1 MTCKSDATPPL
12 PPGHP
17 TPLCTCSCYR
27 TLGID
32 FIHGRYIQ
40 LDTTAHSKGA
50 SPSLNSAFAMFKS
63 LKDYQA
69 TTVYKNKVFFS
80 FSTALRGVRSCLSDF
95 SGSSHGQE
103 EAEERQG
110 PHAHSPHSLPTRG
123 CFPFLSV
130 PGTHWSHHTQKQE
143 GFVSPSEVQDSIKHQ
158 ASSFYLNH
166 KKCCTFWPVWHGP
179 C

>member
-1 MTCKSDATPPL
+1 MQIQGDPPA
-12 PPGHP
+12 PPRPSHP
-17 TPLCTCSCYR
+17 STTCSCYR

-32 FIHGRYIQ
+32 SIHGRYIQ

-50 SPSLNSAFAMFKS
+50 SPSLNSAFAIFKS

-69 TTVYKNKVFFS
+69 TTVYKNEVFFLLNS
-80 FSTALRGVRSCLSDF
+80 SQGSQELSKSDF

-110 PHAHSPHSLPTRG
+110 PHAHSPHSLPTRA
-123 CFPFLSV
+123 CFPFLSA
-130 PGTHWSHHTQKQE
+130 PGTHWSHHTQKQD
-143 GFVSPSEVQDSIKHQ
+143 GFVSPSKVQDGIKQQ
-158 ASSFYLNH
+158 ASSFYLSH

-179 C
+179 G

>member
-1 MTCKSDATPPL
+1 MTCKSNATPPL
-12 PPGHP
+12 PPVHP

-32 FIHGRYIQ
+32 LIHGRYIQ

-50 SPSLNSAFAMFKS
+50 FPSLNSAFAIFKS

-69 TTVYKNKVFFS
+69 TTVYKNKVFFLLNS
-80 FSTALRGVRSCLSDF
+80 SQGNRELSKSDF

-123 CFPFLSV
+123 CFPFLSA
-130 PGTHWSHHTQKQE
+130 PGTHWSHHTQKQD
-143 GFVSPSEVQDSIKHQ
+143 GFVSPSKVQDGIKRQLPASI
-158 ASSFYLNH
+158 
-166 KKCCTFWPVWHGP
+166 
-179 C
+179 

>member
-1 MTCKSDATPPL
+1 MTCKSNATPPL

-32 FIHGRYIQ
+32 LIHGRYIQ

-50 SPSLNSAFAMFKS
+50 FPSLNSAFAIFKS
-63 LKDYQA
+63 LKDNQA
-69 TTVYKNKVFFS
+69 TTVYENKVFFLLNS
-80 FSTALRGVRSCLSDF
+80 SQGSQELSKSDF

-110 PHAHSPHSLPTRG
+110 PMPIARLTTNQGLFSFPQCPGHTLVTPHTEAVWVCL
-123 CFPFLSV
+123 
-130 PGTHWSHHTQKQE
+130 
-143 GFVSPSEVQDSIKHQ
+143 
-158 ASSFYLNH
+158 
-166 KKCCTFWPVWHGP
+166 TF
-179 C
+179 

>member
-1 MTCKSDATPPL
+1 MPVVTCKSNATPPL
-12 PPGHP
+12 PPVHP

-32 FIHGRYIQ
+32 LIHGRYLQ

-50 SPSLNSAFAMFKS
+50 FPSLDSAFAIFKS

-69 TTVYKNKVFFS
+69 TTVYENKVFFFFLNS
-80 FSTALRGVRSCLSDF
+80 SQGSQELSQSDF

-110 PHAHSPHSLPTRG
+110 PMPIVTTHYQPGVVFFS
-123 CFPFLSV
+123 SV
-130 PGTHWSHHTQKQE
+130 PRAHIGHTTHK
-143 GFVSPSEVQDSIKHQ
+143 
-158 ASSFYLNH
+158 SSMSLFHLL
-166 KKCCTFWPVWHGP
+166 KCKMV
-179 C
+179 